1 MSGNGNIIPAGYYDD
16 DDAEDYD
23 DYFQPSPRPPQNRPP
38 SNELLNLD
46 LGGIKIIPKLGF
58 QAGLNKSDFDIQLE
72 ANAQQWFDKI
82 HNYWRQCK
90 SKRVVEVLVLHS
102 HVSFVCR

>member
-1 MSGNGNIIPAGYYDD
+1 MSGNKNVIPAGYYDD
-16 DDAEDYD
+16 DDAEDHED
-23 DYFQPSPRPPQNRPP
+23 CFQPSARPPQNRPP
-38 SNELLNLD
+38 LNDLQSLD

-72 ANAQQWFDKI
+72 PNAQQWFDKI

-90 SKRVVEVLVLHS
+90 RIVEFLLLHS